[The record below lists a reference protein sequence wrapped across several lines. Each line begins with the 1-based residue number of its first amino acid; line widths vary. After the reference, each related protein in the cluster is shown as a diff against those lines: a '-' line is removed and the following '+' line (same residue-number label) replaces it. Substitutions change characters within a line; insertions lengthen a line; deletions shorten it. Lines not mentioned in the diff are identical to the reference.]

1 MTVDP
6 TKVGTPLEGSPT
18 SWDSKDALLYALG
31 VGAGAEDPL
40 KDLKYTTENSEGV
53 AQEVLPTFVTVMT
66 GSVGKHPTELV
77 GSVPRSS
84 ILHGEQKVI
93 LHRTIPTAGTVVS
106 EGKIAGIYDKGKHAN
121 LVTSSVLKDPTSGA
135 SYAEVQVTLVLRGE
149 GGFGG
154 DPGPA
159 AHWEVPARKPD
170 EIVSYPT
177 KVDQALLYR
186 LNGDRNPLHSDPA
199 FAAKAG
205 MKRPILHGLCTY
217 GFAGRALLAAVA
229 DDDPSQFGE
238 FSVRFASTVN
248 PGDLLDTLIWRTD
261 DGAIFQTKVGET
273 VVLDRGVFH
282 LR

>member
-6 TKVGTPLEGSPT
+6 TKVGTTLEGSPA

-53 AQEVLPTFVTVMT
+53 PQEVLPTFATVMT
-66 GSVGKHPTELV
+66 GGVRRHPTELI

-84 ILHGEQKVI
+84 ILHGEQKVV

-106 EGKIAGIYDKGKHAN
+106 DGEITGIYDKGKHAN
-121 LVTSSVLKDPTSGA
+121 LVTSSVLTDATSGER
-135 SYAEVQVTLVLRGE
+135 YAEVQSTLVLRGE

-159 AHWEVPARKPD
+159 TRWEVPAREPD
-170 EIVSYPT
+170 TIVSHPT
-177 KVDQALLYR
+177 RVDQALLYR
-186 LNGDRNPLHSDPA
+186 LSGDRNPLHSDPA

-205 MKRPILHGLCTY
+205 MPRPILHGLCTY
-217 GFAGRALLAAVA
+217 GFAGRALLAAIA
-229 DDDPSQFGE
+229 DDDPARFGE

-248 PGDLLDTLIWRTD
+248 PGDVLDTWIWRTD
-261 DGAIFQTKVGET
+261 DGAIFQTRVGDA
-273 VVLDRGVFH
+273 VVLDRGVFR